1 MLYSSAFLPLAQQR
15 LWWMHLQEVQVIHA
29 HLHLYVV
36 LEIKVA
42 LVLKYVFLT
51 CGNFFLANPDHELSR
66 DLEGGTTTAGMGSHT
81 MHLRPQPQWAHT
93 LPLYL
98 LLTTLLSSFGRQV
111 KFIMYH

>member
-66 DLEGGTTTAGMGSHT
+66 DLEGGTIHNGWHGLTYDASATTASMST
-81 MHLRPQPQWAHT
+81 YPSFVFTPDDSAIVIWAA
-93 LPLYL
+93 
-98 LLTTLLSSFGRQV
+98 G
-111 KFIMYH
+111 